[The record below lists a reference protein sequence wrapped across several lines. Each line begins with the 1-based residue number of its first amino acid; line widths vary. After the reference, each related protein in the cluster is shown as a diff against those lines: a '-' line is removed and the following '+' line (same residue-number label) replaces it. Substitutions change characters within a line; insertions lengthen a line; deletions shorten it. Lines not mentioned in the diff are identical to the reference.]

1 MLKTL
6 RSKLDWVL
14 TIIIVVN
21 GIRGVLS
28 AFSIPL
34 SWDEAAYSNLA
45 SDLYHFGFY
54 CFQPFQV
61 ILDFSRVPVLYFTI
75 YLAYLITTPN
85 TIVAQMVAFLL
96 SLGSIYAIYL
106 LGKEMYSEAVGKFS
120 ALALSCGL
128 TFFVIVWGILSEVP
142 FILFSSL
149 FLLFIVR
156 AQKNLKYYV
165 PAGISLTLSFLSRY
179 PGVLVLFVGL
189 FYIVLS
195 KNIKK
200 TLKSP
205 WFYLGII
212 CAFLTAV
219 PWLYYSKIN
228 TGDYLGMLKLF
239 FSSTQTWNRTLYT
252 NPFVPPT
259 PLQFI
264 LFYLESIIYAVIPIF
279 TPALLFPYFYFA
291 LKNEKGSIGGKTLIF
306 WIFSSMFIYF
316 ILMTNSRLV
325 DLFRYNQSSLPAFS
339 VLTGVGL
346 AILLTDKFKDKKLV
360 ISSITKKILKNKR
373 NIALLLLIL
382 NISGGFI
389 GLYIV
394 RTNQE
399 VYQPLPVY
407 EYLKWTSYPWQV
419 ILTNVYPMAMHY
431 TDRLCIWLPDI
442 PETIDYYARSG
453 YVRAIFVSL
462 FNYVP
467 VTALAH
473 LVTSPLYE
481 IELIGWYNG
490 FPAMIVFRVKS

>member
-1 MLKTL
+1 MLEKL

-14 TIIIVVN
+14 TIIIVIN

-28 AFSIPL
+28 VLPVPL
-34 SWDEAAYSNLA
+34 SWDEAVYSNLA
-45 SDLYHFGFY
+45 SDLVHFGFY

-96 SLGSIYAIYL
+96 SLGSIYAVYL
-106 LGKEMYSEAVGKFS
+106 LGKEMYSETVGRFS

-156 AQKNLKYYV
+156 AQKNFKYYV

-179 PGVLVLFVGL
+179 PGALILFVGL

-195 KNIKK
+195 KNIRK
-200 TLKSP
+200 TFKSP

-219 PWLYYSKIN
+219 PWLFYSNMN

-252 NPFVPPT
+252 NPFIPPT

-264 LFYLESIIYAVIPIF
+264 LFYLESAAYAVIPIV
-279 TPALLFPYFYFA
+279 TPAFLFPYFYCA
-291 LKNEKGSIGGKTLIF
+291 LKAEKGSVSGKTLMF
-306 WIFSSMFIYF
+306 WIFSSMLIYF

-339 VLTGVGL
+339 ILTGFGL
-346 AILLTDKFKDKKLV
+346 AILLTDEFKDMKAV
-360 ISSITKKILKNKR
+360 IKAVTKNFYKNKR

-389 GLYIV
+389 GMYIV

-399 VYQPLPVY
+399 VYQPIPVY
-407 EYLKWTSYPWQV
+407 EYLKWTTLPWQM
-419 ILTNVYPMAMHY
+419 ILTNVYPMAIHY
-431 TDRLCIWLPDI
+431 TNRLCMWIPDV
-442 PETIDYYARSG
+442 PEAIDYYAKSG
-453 YVRAIFVSL
+453 YLRAVFVSL

-467 VTALAH
+467 VAALGH
-473 LVTSPLYE
+473 LVNSPLYE

-490 FPAMIVFRVKS
+490 VPAMLVFRVKT